1 LARARLVLCQLAFPR
16 NALMHF
22 LHALDAIFEF
32 ALVLGKLLYHNVDA
46 ARYVATERGP
56 DGHNLTDLE
65 FMRGHGGHPFVGF
78 PTALRAQ

>member
-1 LARARLVLCQLAFPR
+1 
-16 NALMHF
+16 MHF

-32 ALVLGKLLYHNVDA
+32 AAVLGKLLGHHVDA

-65 FMRGHGGHPFVGF
+65 FMGSHGVTRSCYGLAF
-78 PTALRAQ
+78 